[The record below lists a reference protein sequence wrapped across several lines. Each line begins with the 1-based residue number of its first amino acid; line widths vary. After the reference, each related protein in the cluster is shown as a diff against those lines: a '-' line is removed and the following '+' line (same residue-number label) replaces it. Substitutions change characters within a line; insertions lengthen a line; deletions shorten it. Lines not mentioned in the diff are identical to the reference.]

1 MKNFLKVEVLSFL
14 TFACT
19 LQQAKFGSDF
29 STGVGGVSGPVVQ
42 PPTTTN
48 PIPPPSGTTQPP
60 SGGTGSGSVVQ
71 LTVREGSLA
80 PQVKNLTGAFASYS
94 DQTNY
99 LRSFYINSSKS
110 YTKAE
115 LTKQYDCPDCTANP
129 SDPSCNP
136 PPCTLGT
143 YSVSWSFCAEEKMM
157 GTYTVC
163 VAATVGN
170 GVEYPDLN
178 LDQAVYPK
186 MGNELPYISYA
197 TISRCE
203 KRSGD
208 TANKFYNYT
217 SALEAPKIGH
227 HGSLDIVKFDPT
239 VPTNFNNPLISFN
252 LKGGHFVESAYPQP
266 PNPLVFDADIEAT
279 NVPVVSI
286 PACKPR

>member
-1 MKNFLKVEVLSFL
+1 SG
-14 TFACT
+14 TT
-19 LQQAKFGSDF
+19 QPPSGGTGSG
-29 STGVGGVSGPVVQ
+29 SVVQ
-42 PPTTTN
+42 PPATTN

-94 DQTNY
+94 DQANY

-115 LTKQYDCPDCTANP
+115 LTKQYDCPADCTANP

-143 YSVSWSFCAEEKMM
+143 YDVSWSFCAEEKMLM
-157 GTYTVC
+157 GDYTLC
-163 VAATVGN
+163 VAAAVGN
-170 GVEYPDLN
+170 GVEYPNLN
-178 LDQAVYPK
+178 LDQAVYPNK

-197 TISRCE
+197 MIRRCE